1 MRCIA
6 LVVTLIIGTGT
17 SLFAEQR
24 ASPSSEITHDVFS
37 TPDGVEMT
45 YAISLPTTVD
55 SGASNPLPLIL
66 ALHPGGARSPY
77 YGSGFMRSIVEPALR
92 SWNAII
98 VAPDAPTRSWA
109 TDESDRA
116 VIALI
121 GQVMTQHAVDP
132 ERVLVTGFSLGGRGT
147 WFFATRHADLFTGA
161 IPMAGPVDE
170 GVIDSIGAMPLNQ
183 LAAMPIHIVHSRDDE
198 LVAFQPAAEAAERL
212 KEQGNQVELT
222 ALSGIGH
229 FAMGAYISSL
239 KNAGDWMLEQW
250 EIKQDE

>member
-6 LVVTLIIGTGT
+6 LVVTLIIGTGI
-17 SLFAEQR
+17 SLFTEQR
-24 ASPSSEITHDVFS
+24 ASPSSEITHDTFS
-37 TPDGVEMT
+37 TPDGAEMT
-45 YAISLPTTVD
+45 YAISLPTTTSTD
-55 SGASNPLPLIL
+55 SGAIDPLPLIL
-66 ALHPGGARSPY
+66 ALHPGGARTPY
-77 YGSGFMRSIVEPALR
+77 YGSSFMQSIVEPAFR

-98 VAPDAPTRSWA
+98 IAPDAPTRSWA

-121 GQVMTQHAVDP
+121 RQVMTQHAVDP

-170 GVIDSIGAMPLNQ
+170 GVLDAIGTMQLDR

-198 LVAFQPAAEAAERL
+198 RVAFQPAAEAAERL
-212 KEQGNQVELT
+212 KEQGNPVELT

-239 KNAGDWMLEQW
+239 RIAGDWMMEQW
-250 EIKQDE
+250 ENR